1 MRNAYRA
8 ALTEF
13 TGNDS
18 MIAPQF
24 KTWFYIYQNNS
35 AEEEFKKIIAEDYL
49 VEIKDIERFDY
60 NNFDGFDS
68 VRSEEAKMPTNSKDI
83 ILFDDLKNTEPKD
96 SEGSIDGFDTL
107 KIADDEPSVEQ
118 AVADYDQLDKIVKD
132 EISKLDKNVEDSQ
145 YFEVPEIK
153 KEIKDQIAA
162 FEEENLKK
170 KIEKETEE
178 GPEKITLPLKK
189 YMEDSMEIM
198 EATESRNFVSR
209 VRN

>member
-1 MRNAYRA
+1 
-8 ALTEF
+8 
-13 TGNDS
+13 

-35 AEEEFKKIIAEDYL
+35 AEDDFKKIITEDYL

-60 NNFDGFDS
+60 NNFDSFDDS
-68 VRSEEAKMPTNSKDI
+68 VRAEEIKLPTNSKDI
-83 ILFDDLKNTEPKD
+83 IQFDDLKNTEPKD
-96 SEGSIDGFDTL
+96 NKGSIDGFDTL

-118 AVADYDQLDKIVKD
+118 AVADYEQIDKIEKD
-132 EISKLDKNVEDSQ
+132 KISKLDKNVEDSQ

-153 KEIKDQIAA
+153 NEIKDQIAA
-162 FEEENLKK
+162 FEEEHLNK
-170 KIEKETEE
+170 KIEKEME

-198 EATESRNFVSR
+198 EATESRNFASR
-209 VRN
+209 VRTQKRKTKLLS

>member
-1 MRNAYRA
+1 
-8 ALTEF
+8 
-13 TGNDS
+13 

-35 AEEEFKKIIAEDYL
+35 AEDDFKKIITEDYL

-60 NNFDGFDS
+60 NNFDSFDDS
-68 VRSEEAKMPTNSKDI
+68 VRAEEIKLPTNSKDI
-83 ILFDDLKNTEPKD
+83 IQFDDLKNTEPKD
-96 SEGSIDGFDTL
+96 NKGSIDGFDTL

-118 AVADYDQLDKIVKD
+118 AVADYEQIDKIEKD
-132 EISKLDKNVEDSQ
+132 KISKLDKNVEDSQ

-153 KEIKDQIAA
+153 NEIKDQIAV
-162 FEEENLKK
+162 FEEEHLNK
-170 KIEKETEE
+170 KIEKEME

-198 EATESRNFVSR
+198 EATESRNFASR
-209 VRN
+209 VRTQKRKTKLLS

>member
-1 MRNAYRA
+1 
-8 ALTEF
+8 
-13 TGNDS
+13 

-35 AEEEFKKIIAEDYL
+35 AEGDFKKIIAEDYL

-60 NNFDGFDS
+60 NNFDTFDS
-68 VRSEEAKMPTNSKDI
+68 VRSEEIKMPTNSKDI
-83 ILFDDLKNTEPKD
+83 IQFDDLKNTEPKD
-96 SEGSIDGFDTL
+96 GAQGSIEGFDTL

-118 AVADYDQLDKIVKD
+118 AVADYDQLDKIEKD
-132 EISKLDKNVEDSQ
+132 KISKLDKHVEDSQ

-170 KIEKETEE
+170 KIDKEMEE

-209 VRN
+209 VRNTFFSKILNKMLFKIF